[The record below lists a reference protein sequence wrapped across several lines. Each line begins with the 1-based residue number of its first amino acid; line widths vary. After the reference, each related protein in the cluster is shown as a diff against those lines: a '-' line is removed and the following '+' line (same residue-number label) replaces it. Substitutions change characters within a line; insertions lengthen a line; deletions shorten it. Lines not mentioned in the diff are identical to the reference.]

1 MRLSATPIS
10 AEEQD
15 RIHLVSLRILSE
27 VGVRYLGERAPE
39 ILKYHGVKVSAED
52 GIARLPRELVEQAL
66 RTAPS
71 QVVLEARNPSLS
83 YSLPSPSTNLGM
95 DGTAAFTLDFET
107 GERRYGTAADIRDAM
122 RLLQVLE
129 MGVMAW
135 APTCASDAPAQSRPL
150 HEFFT
155 MLEHCSKHG
164 EHELH
169 RVEQVPFLIEGLRAI
184 QGSEDAIRA
193 HKICSLIY
201 CPVAPLVHDGQML
214 DAYLEL
220 GEFDLPVMVM
230 PMPVV
235 GTTGPASL
243 FSNICLAN
251 AEALSAFVIFQLA
264 NPGRPMV
271 YANAI
276 GVLDFSSG
284 GFLAGGAETGLQAGA
299 LTRMGRYY
307 NLPSTSTGCSADAKE
322 PGAQAVLEKMTSMLP
337 PFLAGSDMVIGIGL
351 VDCSQALALEQMI
364 VDEELGRVCR
374 RMCQGVEIDQEHDL
388 LADIAEVGP
397 GGNFLKRRS
406 TRQAPRGGEFYLSR
420 LLERRPYQAWVDA
433 GRPSI
438 YSKARERVREVL
450 EGPALDPMP
459 EAVAA
464 ELHAILRRADQE
476 IPEEM

>member
-1 MRLSATPIS
+1 MRWTASPVS
-10 AEEQD
+10 PEEQEH
-15 RIHLVSLRILSE
+15 IHAVSLRILSE
-27 VGVRYLGERAPE
+27 VGVRYLGQRAPG
-39 ILKYHGVKVSAED
+39 ILQAHGVNVSDND
-52 GIARLPRELVEQAL
+52 GVARLPRELIEQAL

-71 QVVLEARNPSLS
+71 EVLLEARNPTLS
-83 YSLPSPSTNLGM
+83 YPLPSPSTHFGM
-95 DGTAAFTLDFET
+95 DGTAAFTLDFTT
-107 GERRYGTAADIRDAM
+107 GERRYGTTADIRDAM
-122 RLLQVLE
+122 RVLQSLE

-135 APTCASDAPAQSRPL
+135 APTCASDAPAPSRPL

-155 MLEHCSKHG
+155 MLEFCSKHG

-169 RVEQVPFLIEGLRAI
+169 RVEQVPYLVEGLRAI

-220 GEFDLPVMVM
+220 GQFDLPVMVM

-243 FSNICLAN
+243 FANICLAN
-251 AEALSAFVIFQLA
+251 AEALSAFVIYQLA
-264 NPGRPMV
+264 HPGRPMV

-276 GVLDFSSG
+276 GVLDFSTG

-299 LTRMGRYY
+299 LTGMGRFY
-307 NLPSTSTGCSADAKE
+307 NLPTTSTGCSADAKE

-337 PFLAGSDMVIGIGL
+337 PFLAGADMVIGIGL
-351 VDCSQALALEQMI
+351 VECSQALALEQMV

-374 RMCQGVEIDQEHDL
+374 RLVQGVAIDEAHDL
-388 LADIAEVGP
+388 LADIAAVGP
-397 GGNFLKRRS
+397 GGHFLKRRS
-406 TRQAPRGGEFYLSR
+406 TRQAPRSGEFYLSG
-420 LLERRPYQAWVDA
+420 LLDRRPHQAWSDA

-438 YSKARERVREVL
+438 YSQARARVREVL
-450 EGPALDPMP
+450 AGPLVDPMP
-459 EAVAA
+459 EAVTA

-476 IPEEM
+476 IPEEG

>member
-1 MRLSATPIS
+1 MKLSTAPLS
-10 AEEQD
+10 PEEQD
-15 RIHLVSLRILSE
+15 RIHQVSLRILSE
-27 VGVRYLGERAPE
+27 VGVRYHGERAPA
-39 ILKYHGVKVSAED
+39 ILRAHGASVSEED
-52 GIARLPRELVEQAL
+52 GIAKLPAELVEQAL

-71 QVVLEARNPSLS
+71 EVVLEARNPALN
-83 YSLPSPSTNLGM
+83 YPLPSASTNLGM
-95 DGTAAFTLDFET
+95 DGTGAFTLDFKT
-107 GERRYGTAADIRDAM
+107 GERRYGTSADIRDAM
-122 RLLQVLE
+122 RVLQVLD

-155 MLEHCSKHG
+155 MLRYCAKHG

-169 RVEQVPFLIEGLRAI
+169 RVEQVPYLIEGLRAI
-184 QGSEDAIRA
+184 QGSEEAIR
-193 HKICSLIY
+193 HHPISSLIY

-220 GEFDLPVMVM
+220 GEFGLPVMVM

-264 NPGRPMV
+264 NPGRRMV

-276 GVLDFSSG
+276 GVLDFRSG

-299 LTRMGRYY
+299 LTCMGRYY

-322 PGAQAVLEKMTSMLP
+322 PGPQAILEKMTSMLP

-351 VDCSQALALEQMI
+351 VECSQALALEQMI

-374 RMCQGVEIDQEHDL
+374 RLCQGIDTNVEKDL

-397 GGNFLKRRS
+397 GGHFLTRRS
-406 TRQAPRGGEFYLSR
+406 TRAAPRGGEFYLSG
-420 LLERRPYQAWVDA
+420 LLDRRPYQAWADA

-438 YSKARERVREVL
+438 YSMARERVTEIL
-450 EGPALDPMP
+450 EGPLVDPLP
-459 EAVAA
+459 GSVAG
-464 ELHAILRRADQE
+464 ELEEILRRADRE
-476 IPEEM
+476 IPQEM